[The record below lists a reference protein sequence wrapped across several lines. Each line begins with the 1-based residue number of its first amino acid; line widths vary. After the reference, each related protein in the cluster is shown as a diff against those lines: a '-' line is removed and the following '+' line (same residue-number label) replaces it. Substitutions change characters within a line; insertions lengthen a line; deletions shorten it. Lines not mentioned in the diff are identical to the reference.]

1 MSAPMRFAF
10 GNVEADEEAYYWRL
24 DGVQRRDRNDV
35 IDVLESDLKN
45 ISATHVQQMYR
56 RLSRFV
62 GWAPSDMNV
71 HSGVLSADQDAS
83 DLEYFP
89 HTGVGFSFHENSLTL
104 VIQTYVFLPD
114 RFHSDQ
120 DIVALISPLLE
131 RKRLSLLDIDADGDG
146 QGNWMLTLRLGF
158 NTRSRSLLDLHTDA
172 LLVKALLEAS
182 SGQVTHE
189 TVSELIRGG
198 HVEAL
203 LGQPEGDWL
212 EVKRQHADLSTDVGK
227 IRLAQWVSQFA
238 NAPGGGVVVL
248 GLATKNQGSGDVI
261 TQVSPLPRVSGVR
274 RKYAQAIDTKVI
286 PPIED
291 LRVEVIAHEDGDL
304 ILIEVPPQSEE
315 NKPFLVHGAVIE
327 GKAHGTF
334 FSIVRRRN
342 DEMASTHPA
351 NVHANLTVGRAFL
364 RGNTP
369 PLPRDATN
377 TTD

>member
-1 MSAPMRFAF
+1 M
-10 GNVEADEEAYYWRL
+10 
-24 DGVQRRDRNDV
+24 
-35 IDVLESDLKN
+35 
-45 ISATHVQQMYR
+45 
-56 RLSRFV
+56 
-62 GWAPSDMNV
+62 
-71 HSGVLSADQDAS
+71 SADQDAS

-89 HTGVGFSFHENSLTL
+89 YTGVGFSFYENSLTL
-104 VIQTYVFLPD
+104 VVQTYVLLPD
-114 RFHSDQ
+114 RFQSDQ
-120 DIVALISPLLE
+120 YIVALISPLLE

-146 QGNWMLTLRLGF
+146 QGNWMLTLRMGF
-158 NTRSRSLLDLHTDA
+158 NTRLRSLFDLYSDA

-182 SGQVTHE
+182 SGDVTHE

-212 EVKRQHADLSTDVGK
+212 EVKRQHADLTTEVGK

-238 NAPGGGVVVL
+238 NAPDGGVVVL
-248 GLATKNQGSGDVI
+248 GLTTKNQGSGDVI
-261 TQVSPLPRVSGVR
+261 TKVSPLPSLSGAR
-274 RKYAQAIDTKVI
+274 RKYVQVIDAKVV

-291 LRVEVIAHEDGDL
+291 LRVEVVAHGDGDL

-334 FSIVRRRN
+334 FSIVRRRH

-364 RGNTP
+364 RGNRP
-369 PLPRDATN
+369 PLPRDAADRTAN
-377 TTD
+377 DTRRDKGGRQN